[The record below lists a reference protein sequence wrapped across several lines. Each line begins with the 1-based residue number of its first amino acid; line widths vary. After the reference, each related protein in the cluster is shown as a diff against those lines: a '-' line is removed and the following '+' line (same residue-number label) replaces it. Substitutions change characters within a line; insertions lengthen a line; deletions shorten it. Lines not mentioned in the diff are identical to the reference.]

1 MSTRTPELIEAFT
14 DAGLTLGVAES
25 LTGGALCAELIR
37 PAGASAVVVGGVVAY
52 ATALKASVLGVDAS
66 LLEAQGPVHPDVAAQ
81 MAAGV
86 RSVVGSGGEA
96 TSVGVSTTGVAG
108 PGSQGGQLPGT
119 VYIAVDSTRGSAVRA
134 LSLHGD
140 RDEIRA
146 ATVDAAVELLSDVVL
161 RRRPNGE

>member
-1 MSTRTPELIEAFT
+1 MSARTPELIEAFT
-14 DAGLTLGVAES
+14 ASGLTLGVAES

-37 PAGASAVVVGGVVAY
+37 PAGASAVVVGGIVAY
-52 ATALKASVLGVDAS
+52 ATALKARVLGVEAS
-66 LLEAQGPVHPDVAAQ
+66 LLEAEGPVHPEVAAQ

-86 RSVVGSGGEA
+86 RSVVGSEGRA

-108 PGSQGGQLPGT
+108 PGPLGGQRPGT

-134 LSLHGD
+134 LTLYGD

-146 ATVDAAVELLSDVVL
+146 ATVDAAVELLSDIVL
-161 RRRPNGE
+161 RRRSNGE